1 MEYEEYFYDCWNYM
15 PESIITDEYYDKNKE
30 LFDAITYDFYKYNES
45 SGAISPQMACTL
57 LQRVF
62 SNMLL
67 YGIR

>member
-1 MEYEEYFYDCWNYM
+1 MEYNEYFYDCWNEM
-15 PESIITDEYYDKNKE
+15 PSSIITDEYYDKNQE
-30 LFDAITYDFYKYNES
+30 LLDSITYDFYTYNEA
-45 SGAISPQMACTL
+45 SGSIPPRMACTL